1 MTVAPR
7 AVVVTRPTEYELLLR
22 QHGTRQQV
30 AFFLEQRGRDL
41 EQLDRRHEHQR
52 DALISVA
59 RAIPVDWRRAE
70 VERGDLSRWLFGP
83 EDVVVAVGQD
93 GLVANVAKYLH
104 GQPVVGVDPEPGRNA
119 GVLVRHPPRTVGDLL
134 TAIVEHDRRIAI
146 EPRAMVELTVDDGRT
161 LRALNEVFIGHSSH
175 QSARY
180 RVASGG
186 REEQQSS
193 SGVVIGTGTG
203 ATGWCRSL
211 WIERPRDWALPDP
224 TSTDLAW
231 FVREAWP
238 SPTTGV
244 TLVDGR
250 IAAPDRLQ
258 VTVQSDTLV
267 AFGDGIESDRLELTW
282 GQSATVGVAEK
293 ALRLVV

>member
-7 AVVVTRPTEYELLLR
+7 AVLVTRPTEYELMIR

-30 AFFLEQRGRDL
+30 AFFLERRGRDL
-41 EQLDRRHEHQR
+41 AELDRRHEHQR
-52 DALISVA
+52 DALGSVA
-59 RAIPVDWRRAE
+59 RSIPLDWRRAE
-70 VERGDLSRWLFGP
+70 VDRADLGRWLFGP

-119 GVLVRHPPRTVGDLL
+119 GVLVRHRPEAIGELLHAVVDGDRD
-134 TAIVEHDRRIAI
+134 VAI
-146 EPRAMVELTVDDGRT
+146 EQRALVELTVDDGRS
-161 LRALNEVFIGHSSH
+161 LRALNEIFIGHPSH

-180 RVASGG
+180 TVAWGEQ
-186 REEQQSS
+186 EEQQSS
-193 SGVVIGTGTG
+193 SGVVVGTGTG
-203 ATGWCRSL
+203 STGWCRSL
-211 WIERPRDWALPDP
+211 WIERPREWALPDP
-224 TSTDLAW
+224 RSTDLAW

-238 SPTTGV
+238 SPTTGA

-250 IAAPDRLQ
+250 MERRDRLEL
-258 VTVQSDTLV
+258 TVQSDTLV

-282 GQSATVGVAEK
+282 GQSATVCVAAES
-293 ALRLVV
+293 LRLVV

>member
-1 MTVAPR
+1 MSVAPR
-7 AVVVTRPTEYELLLR
+7 AVVVTRPTEYELMLR

-30 AFFLEQRGRDL
+30 AFFLERRGRDL
-41 EQLDRRHEHQR
+41 DELDRRHALQH
-52 DALISVA
+52 DALGSVA
-59 RAIPVDWRRAE
+59 RTIPLDWRRAE
-70 VERGDLSRWLFGP
+70 VDRSDLGRWLFGP

-119 GVLVRHPPRTVGDLL
+119 GVLVRHRPSQVGDLL
-134 TAIVEHDRRIAI
+134 TGVVEHDGRVAV
-146 EPRAMVELTVDDGRT
+146 EQRAMVELRIDDGRT
-161 LRALNEVFIGHSSH
+161 LRALNEVYLGHASH

-180 RVASGG
+180 TVAWGD

-193 SGVVIGTGTG
+193 SGVIVGTGTG

-211 WIERPRDWALPDP
+211 WIERPRDWALPEV

-238 SPTTGV
+238 SPTTGAA
-244 TLVDGR
+244 LVEGR
-250 IAAPDRLQ
+250 MEAHDRLEL
-258 VTVQSDTLV
+258 TVQSDTLV

-282 GQSATVGVAEK
+282 GQSATMGVAAE
-293 ALRLVV
+293 ALHLVV

>member
-1 MTVAPR
+1 MSVAPR
-7 AVVVTRPTEYELLLR
+7 AVIVTRPTEYELMLR

-30 AFFLEQRGRDL
+30 AFFLEGRGRDL
-41 EQLDRRHEHQR
+41 GELDRRHEHQR
-52 DALISVA
+52 NALGAVA
-59 RAIPVDWRRAE
+59 RAIPLDWRRAD
-70 VERGDLSRWLFGP
+70 VDRGDLGRWLFGP

-119 GVLVRHPPRTVGDLL
+119 GVLVRHRPETIGDLL
-134 TAIVEHDRRIAI
+134 TRVVEADQHVAI
-146 EPRAMVELTVDDGRT
+146 EQRAMVELTVDDGRA
-161 LRALNEVFIGHSSH
+161 LRALNEVFVGHPSH

-180 RVASGG
+180 TVAWKG
-186 REEQQSS
+186 REEPQSS
-193 SGVVIGTGTG
+193 SGVVVGTGTG

-211 WIERPRDWALPDP
+211 WIERPREWALPDP

-238 SPTTGV
+238 SPMTGA
-244 TLVDGR
+244 TLVDGLMAR
-250 IAAPDRLQ
+250 RDRLEL
-258 VTVQSDTLV
+258 TVRSDTLV

-282 GQSATVGVAEK
+282 GQSATVGVAGE